1 MILDLDFDYLVKYYP
16 LIDDFGQQE
25 TPFFENE
32 MWNMRFQT
40 YMANPHQPLNL
51 VNKITLDHETH
62 DLLLELIESLELKGR
77 WGVADSH
84 AHAYTY
90 MKSHPKKSYPI
101 VHIDRHDDLSEYN
114 GEGNVHGGNWLRASL
129 EENEEASAI
138 MIAQNKAELDKTR
151 SKMFLEVHG
160 REYIDY
166 LFKHR
171 DRIDYLFLCRSPAWT
186 PPWLDKA
193 FLDLSKKILDKH
205 GQPSL
210 YSHIKR
216 RVWDYKKELR
226 EAKKLRK
233 QMKHRVLKNTEEGK
247 IPQEATK

>member
-1 MILDLDFDYLVKYYP
+1 MILDLDFDYLVEYYP
-16 LIDDFGQQE
+16 MIDSFGQQE

-32 MWNMRFQT
+32 MWNIRFQT
-40 YMANPHQPLNL
+40 YMANPHEPINL
-51 VNKITLDHETH
+51 VNKITLDHKTH
-62 DLLLELIESLELKGR
+62 DLLLELILGLELKGR

-90 MKSHPKKSYPI
+90 IKSLPKKSYPV

-114 GEGNVHGGNWLRASL
+114 SAEEGIHGGNWLRALL
-129 EENEEASAI
+129 EEDPDSTAI
-138 MIAQNKAELDKTR
+138 MVAQNKAEVKLND
-151 SKMFLEVHG
+151 LLLGVHG

-166 LFKHR
+166 LFSHSSE
-171 DRIDYLFLCRSPAWT
+171 IDYLYLCRSPSWT

-193 FLDLSKKILDKH
+193 FLDFSRKILDKH

-247 IPQEATK
+247 IPQV